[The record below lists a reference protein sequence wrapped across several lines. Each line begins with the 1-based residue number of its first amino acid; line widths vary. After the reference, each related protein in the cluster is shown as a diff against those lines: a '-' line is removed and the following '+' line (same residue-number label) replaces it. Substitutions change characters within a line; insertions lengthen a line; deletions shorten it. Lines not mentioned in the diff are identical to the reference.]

1 MAMKYVDGG
10 GNPFEQARN
19 VFRIARRSILA
30 FVGTGGIMASIQAD
44 VEWLRELIPWP
55 KTEKQQQQRQQQQ
68 PQQQQQ
74 KQEAITEAP
83 AIAG

>member
-30 FVGTGGIMASIQAD
+30 FVGTGGIMD